1 MLEITSPKI
10 ISCCPTADQEVEF
23 DLLATSSASWSQMHG
38 CHALVVLIIVSRMV
52 QVECSLDFFLDL
64 DQLLEL
70 HLLLVERVSWSQ
82 TTFNVAILVVLA
94 ISIEVRL

>member
-1 MLEITSPKI
+1 
-10 ISCCPTADQEVEF
+10 
-23 DLLATSSASWSQMHG
+23 
-38 CHALVVLIIVSRMV
+38 MV

-82 TTFNVAILVVLA
+82 TTFDVAMLVDFA